1 MIDNQYYEKRL
12 AIDPPTDMG
21 IYYCGKRVNSLNHEY
36 LPSIKEHILL
46 VLVNDGKAYLESS
59 NISLKKH
66 DLLVMFPDERVHYI
80 SQGLWSVQCIGLY
93 GKDVLDILEKVGL
106 TPENPV
112 THIYLYREMEA
123 IMKEMYDTADE
134 TTLPGQFNSLA
145 LLYEFFSVLLKNAN
159 YCPKP
164 DIVDSALRIM
174 KYNYSQNITV
184 ATVADSLHLNTAYF
198 SRIFSE
204 KMGISPKQYLL
215 NLKIQRAKEL
225 LLADVPISEVAE
237 SIGFSD
243 PCYFSRIFHQK
254 TGLSPSLFAKNAED
268 VTNN

>member
-1 MIDNQYYEKRL
+1 MVDNQYYEKRL
-12 AIDPPTDMG
+12 ALDPPRDLG
-21 IYYCGKRVNSLNHEY
+21 IYYIGKRVNSLNHEY
-36 LPSIKEHILL
+36 LPQIKEHILL
-46 VLVNDGKAYLESS
+46 VLVNDGNAYLKSS
-59 NISLKKH
+59 NMPLKKH
-66 DLLVMFPDERVHYI
+66 DLLVMFPNQRVHYV
-80 SQGLWSVQCIGLY
+80 SKGLWSVQCIGLY
-93 GKDVLDILEKVGL
+93 GKNVIDMLEKVGL

-123 IMKEMYDTADE
+123 IMKELYDTADE
-134 TTLPGQFNSLA
+134 TSLPGQLNSLS
-145 LLYEFFSVLLKNAN
+145 LVYEFFSVLLKNAN

-164 DIVDSALRIM
+164 DIVESAIRIM
-174 KYNYSQNITV
+174 KYNYSQNISV
-184 ATVADSLHLNTAYF
+184 SMVADSLHLNTAYF

-225 LLADVPISEVAE
+225 LLANIPISEVAE

-254 TGLSPSLFAKNAED
+254 TGLSPSLFAKN
-268 VTNN
+268 TNETTNK